1 MISARAFATA
11 AALACLAPAM
21 AGCNIS
27 RTDADADRPETAR
40 MFPRPDRPVST
51 TTSNQ
56 FSNERARD
64 DRNEATMVMDLA
76 KITEGMTV
84 ADIGAGEGYYTTRLA
99 ERVGRR
105 GRVLAQDIDSAA
117 LERLGARVQR
127 ERLDNVSIKKGTED
141 DPGLPPSSF
150 DRIFLVH
157 MYHEVSEPYAFLWRL
172 RPSLKADGQVIV
184 VDVDRPT
191 GEHGIPPA
199 LLFCEFEAVGFKLAT
214 FIRRPELAGYY
225 ARFEPVGPRPDP
237 QDIVPC
243 KQDLAAG
250 AGVPTNTAGVDPQI
264 DRAITT

>member
-1 MISARAFATA
+1 MTGARALVTA
-11 AALACLAPAM
+11 VALACLSPAVT
-21 AGCNIS
+21 GCDIS
-27 RTDADADRPETAR
+27 RTDADADRPETAGA
-40 MFPRPDRPVST
+40 FPRADRPISA

-76 KITEGMTV
+76 KITAGMTV

-105 GRVLAQDIDSAA
+105 GRVLAQDIDPAA

-127 ERLDNVSIKKGTED
+127 ERLDNVSIKQGSED
-141 DPGLPPSSF
+141 DPKLPDNSF
-150 DRIFLVH
+150 DRVFLVH
-157 MYHEVSEPYAFLWRL
+157 MYHEVTEPYAFLWRL
-172 RPSLKADGQVIV
+172 RPSLKPDGQVIV

-225 ARFEPVGPRPDP
+225 ARFEPKGPRPDP

-243 KQDLAAG
+243 KQKLAAEAADPTKS
-250 AGVPTNTAGVDPQI
+250 AGGDLQEHGT
-264 DRAITT
+264 RTT